1 MRVVVG
7 VVFEV
12 DGLEED
18 EDKVEAE
25 VDDLEEDK
33 VEVDD
38 LEEDKVEVGD
48 VGKDEDKVE
57 VSIGMK
63 ICVRLRREPAV
74 AFGFGFSLRI

>member
-18 EDKVEAE
+18 EDKVEA
-25 VDDLEEDK
+25 
-33 VEVDD
+33 EVDD